1 MTGLRRT
8 FCILAALAALH
19 VSPWISSARADEV
32 QDAFNQGVDL
42 LQRGRRDESLAVFR
56 KLLGSSPTR
65 EQAYALWQNTAP
77 EIWTDLLTEGGDF
90 QLIAKRLMALSMA
103 ERNARKS
110 DKDAILA
117 LVKVAT
123 DDAADPLERN
133 KAIRKLSTE
142 HGEFAAEFL
151 LGALS
156 SEGHGEGQ
164 QLAMHAL
171 VQLGHEVAVPLAAAL
186 HSPDAVQ
193 RRNVAMVLGTV
204 GDTRSAAPLQ
214 LLAATD
220 ADETVKKAAADG
232 VARMKAGGDAYSSYL
247 AQGEDYFLGHD
258 NVLSDDM
265 QSDVIWGWAER
276 NIAATPIP
284 RELYSAEMS
293 KLCYLHALHA
303 NPESKEA
310 LAGLARAWCDE
321 QQKLARL
328 EAAGK
333 DVGPWKARKD
343 QALLA
348 IHAVGLEAL
357 DLALAWSV
365 KAGDSTTGGALC
377 RVLGALTSTTTP
389 GLDAALKSQD
399 GALRSEAAVA
409 QGTIALHAGGKVG
422 DDVVNLL
429 AESIGREVSR
439 VALVIDAD
447 AERSAK
453 LQAALNGM
461 GINVTCMAKG
471 TLGLLQAR
479 RAAGLD
485 VVLLAES
492 LPDITTAEVLD
503 SLKGDERLANVPVVL
518 LTAKAEDA
526 AATYGDKIK
535 GALTSAD
542 DLKPVQEALSAALTG
557 DRALAEDLAARSA
570 STLAGL
576 CHAGRCTCSPAV
588 LEAVGKALTNRPD
601 TVSAPALG
609 VFSSCGTAEH
619 VPAIVAILADE
630 ARGESVRSAA
640 GMALS
645 GILGRDGTAANA
657 EVLTKV
663 GEVSVSSAPAPVRE
677 SAARALALAKMDA
690 AQRAAI
696 LSKLQS
702 AGTAKPKQ

>member
-8 FCILAALAALH
+8 FCILATLAALH
-19 VSPWISSARADEV
+19 VSPWIASARADEV
-32 QDAFNQGVDL
+32 QDAFNQGIDL
-42 LQRGRRDESLAVFR
+42 LQRGRRDESLAVFK

-65 EQAYALWQNTAP
+65 EQAYALWQNTPA
-77 EIWTDLLTEGGDF
+77 EVWTDLLVEGGDF

-133 KAIRKLSTE
+133 KAIRKLSVE

-156 SEGHGEGQ
+156 SEGHGESQ
-164 QLAMHAL
+164 ALAMHAL
-171 VQLGHEVAVPLAAAL
+171 IQLGHEVAVPLMAAL

-193 RRNVAMVLGTV
+193 RRNVALVLGSV
-204 GDTRSAAPLQ
+204 GDPRSAAALEF
-214 LLAATD
+214 LAATD
-220 ADETVKKAAADG
+220 ADETVKKAAAEG
-232 VARMKAGGDAYSSYL
+232 VARMKAGGDAFTSFL
-247 AQGEDYFLGHD
+247 ALGNDYFLGHD

-265 QSDVIWGWAER
+265 RSEVIWGWAER
-276 NIAATPIP
+276 NIAGTPIP

-293 KLCYLHALHA
+293 KLCYSHALHI
-303 NPESKEA
+303 NPSSNEA

-333 DVGPWKARKD
+333 DVGPWKARSD
-343 QALLA
+343 QALAA
-348 IHAVGLEAL
+348 IHAVGIDGL

-365 KAGDSTTGGALC
+365 KAGDPTTGGALC
-377 RVLGALTSTTTP
+377 RVLGPLASAPTP
-389 GLDAALKSQD
+389 GLDAALKSPD

-409 QGTIALHAGGKVG
+409 LGTIAQHSAGKVG
-422 DDVVNLL
+422 EDVVNLL
-429 AESIGREVSR
+429 AEAIGREVSR

-447 AERSAK
+447 AARAGK
-453 LQAALNGM
+453 LQASLQQAGVNA
-461 GINVTCMAKG
+461 TWMAKG
-471 TLGLLQAR
+471 TLGLIQAR

-485 VVLLAES
+485 VILLADS

-503 SLKGDERLANVPVVL
+503 SLKGDERLANIPVVL

-526 AATYGDKIK
+526 SATYGDKIK

-542 DLKPVQEALSAALTG
+542 DLKPVQDALSAAMTG
-557 DRALAEDLAARSA
+557 DRALAEELAARAATTLSA
-570 STLAGL
+570 L
-576 CHAGRCTCSPAV
+576 CHAGHCACSPAV
-588 LEAVGKALTNRPD
+588 LEAVGKSLTNRPD

-609 VFSSCGTAEH
+609 VFASCGTAEQ

-630 ARGESVRSAA
+630 ARGESVRVAA
-640 GMALS
+640 GMALA

-657 EVLTKV
+657 EVLKKV
-663 GEVSVSSAPAPVRE
+663 GEVTVSAAPAPVRE

-690 AQRAAI
+690 AQRAEI
-696 LSKLQS
+696 LHQLQT
-702 AGTAKPKQ
+702 GTAKPKQ